1 MNKVYFINLDNVNV
15 NRLIGK
21 LLSLGYKETYLNE
34 LSFCPYM
41 IIHKNFDRTKTD
53 VMYENIN
60 IGFLE
65 KIKEN
70 LETIEVET
78 EDEFIGYADDLI
90 KGRADINKLF

>member
-65 KIKEN
+65 RIKEN
-70 LETIEVET
+70 LETIEAET

-90 KGRADINKLF
+90 NGRTDINRLF